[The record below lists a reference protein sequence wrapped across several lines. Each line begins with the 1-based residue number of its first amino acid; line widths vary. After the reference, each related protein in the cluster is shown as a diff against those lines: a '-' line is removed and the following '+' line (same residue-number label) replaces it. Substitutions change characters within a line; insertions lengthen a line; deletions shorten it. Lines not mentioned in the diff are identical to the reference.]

1 MVRYLFIVA
10 VLCLISASS
19 QAQNINDALRYSRN
33 FNVGSARYNAMGG
46 AFGALGGDPSVI
58 HSNPAGLAVFKRN
71 EISFT
76 PSIFLQQSNTNYL
89 NSEVTDGVNNF
100 NFGHL
105 SYTSVDNKNVASGI
119 LNSTWQVSYNRTNNF
134 HSQTVFQGDNF
145 ETSILDGYLFELDQ
159 NLIPIEEINQ
169 SASLNTA
176 LAWETFLID
185 TIITNNG
192 ANYQYIVNLE
202 SFDAFQRKEIQT
214 SGSQGA
220 FNVAYSGNYNNRLL
234 FGGNLTISTLNYAQ
248 TSTYTEDYPTEDTL
262 NRMQLIEE
270 FDNDGVGIG
279 AILGLIYRINDYYR
293 VGVSYHTPI
302 TYSITE
308 RFESQMLSEFR
319 GSVGT
324 LEATSGIFE
333 NTYSVKTPWRLQFS
347 GAAILGKQGLVSVE
361 YEIVDYSKMRLEAV
375 DFSYDS
381 ENNFISRAAQVA
393 HNFRVGGEARL
404 SNFAIRGGY
413 RFNMNPYESDFSD
426 ASSHQHAFSI
436 GGGFRKAGFY
446 TDLSY
451 VFLSGSNQV
460 YLYDPAFSQPATNN
474 YRANRL
480 SASIGFRWL

>member
-1 MVRYLFIVA
+1 MVRYLLVVA
-10 VLCLISASS
+10 ILGLISASS

-33 FNVGSARYNAMGG
+33 FDVGSARYNAMGG

-76 PSIFLQQSNTNYL
+76 PSIFLQQSNTSYL

-105 SYTSVDNKNVASGI
+105 SYTSVDNKNVASGV
-119 LNSTWQVSYNRTNNF
+119 LNSTWQVSYNRTNNL

-169 SASLNTA
+169 SASLNTG

-185 TIITNNG
+185 TNMINNG
-192 ANYQYIVNLE
+192 ANYEYIVNLE

-214 SGSQGA
+214 TGSQGA
-220 FNVAYSGNYNNRLL
+220 FNIAYSGNYNNRLL

-248 TSTYTEDYPTEDTL
+248 ISTYTEDYPTEDTL
-262 NRMQLIEE
+262 NRMQLVEE

-279 AILGLIYRINDYYR
+279 AILGLIYRINDSYR

-308 RFESQMLSEFR
+308 RFESQMQSEFR

-324 LEATSGIFE
+324 IEATSGIFE

-361 YEIVDYSKMRLEAV
+361 YEIVDYSNMRLEAV

-381 ENNFISRAAQVA
+381 ENNFIARVAQVA
-393 HNFRVGGEARL
+393 HNFRMGGEARL

-413 RFNMNPYESDFSD
+413 RFNMNPYQSDFSD
-426 ASSHQHAFSI
+426 VASHQHAFSA

-446 TDLSY
+446 ADLSY
-451 VFLSGSNQV
+451 VFLTGRNQV
-460 YLYDPAFSQPATNN
+460 YLYDPASSQPATNN
-474 YRANRL
+474 YRENRL